1 MGILSYSLLEKWTEL
16 YYWHI
21 LININN
27 SKDIL
32 NAYCETLL
40 KTFYTTFIKWFTKI
54 KQIYKHQGHSS
65 LCLVLSGRMRACFFS
80 ECLYDLQLACW
91 KVESFGI

>member
-21 LININN
+21 LTNINN

-40 KTFYTTFIKWFTKI
+40 KTFYTTFIK
-54 KQIYKHQGHSS
+54 
-65 LCLVLSGRMRACFFS
+65 
-80 ECLYDLQLACW
+80 
-91 KVESFGI
+91 